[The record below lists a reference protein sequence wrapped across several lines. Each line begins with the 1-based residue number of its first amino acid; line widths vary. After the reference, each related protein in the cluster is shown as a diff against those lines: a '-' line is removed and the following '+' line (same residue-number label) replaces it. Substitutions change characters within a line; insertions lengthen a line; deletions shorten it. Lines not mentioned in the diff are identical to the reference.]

1 MEGREDVRD
10 GYDREGDP
18 GEGLLGPLLGNDDSS
33 GPSPLCVCDERE
45 TIDYFSG
52 KGEEDRARFT
62 AAAVNLGIGHQN
74 RGWTEAHPL
83 HHGCKGGGCEAQ
95 VSKVLF
101 WFHWLVL
108 ATLYT
113 L

>member
-1 MEGREDVRD
+1 MEGREDIRD
-10 GYDREGDP
+10 GYDREVTGRGP
-18 GEGLLGPLLGNDDSS
+18 LGPSWKRRQQR
-33 GPSPLCVCDERE
+33 PSPLCVCDERE

-62 AAAVNLGIGHQN
+62 AAAVNLGISHQN
-74 RGWTEAHPL
+74 RGWTEALPL